1 MKKIEKIGIILSNKM
16 DKTVV
21 VSIEYRYLHK
31 IYGKTVIRT
40 KRYMA
45 HDELNSCNIGD
56 QVVLQ
61 QSRPM
66 SKKKRWKVKCI
77 LKNH

>member
-1 MKKIEKIGIILSNKM
+1 MKKINKIGIVIANKM

-21 VSIEYRYLHK
+21 ISIEYRYRHK
-31 IYGKTVIRT
+31 IYGKIVVRT

-61 QSRPM
+61 QSRPF
-66 SKKKRWKVKCI
+66 SKRKRWIVKYI

>member
-1 MKKIEKIGIILSNKM
+1 MKKIEKIGIIISNKM
-16 DKTVV
+16 EKTVV
-21 VSIEYRYLHK
+21 VSMEQRYLHK
-31 IYGKTVIRT
+31 IYGKTVIRF

-61 QSRPM
+61 QSRPI
-66 SKKKRWKVKCI
+66 SKRKRWRVKCI
-77 LKNH
+77 LKNL

>member
-1 MKKIEKIGIILSNKM
+1 MKKIEKIGMVLSNKM

-21 VSIEYRYLHK
+21 VSIEYHYFHK

-45 HDELNSCNIGD
+45 HDKLNSCNIGD

-61 QSRPM
+61 QSRPI
-66 SKKKRWKVKCI
+66 SKKKRWIVKCI

>member
-1 MKKIEKIGIILSNKM
+1 MKKIEKIGIVLSNKM
-16 DKTVV
+16 DKTIV
-21 VSIEYRYLHK
+21 VSIEYHYFHK
-31 IYGKTVIRT
+31 IYGKIVIRT

-45 HDELNSCNIGD
+45 HDKLNSCNIGD

-61 QSRPM
+61 QSRPI
-66 SKKKRWKVKCI
+66 SKKKCWIVKCI